1 MNMVIHEGP
10 GIDGT
15 FSFYNILSEAF
26 KKSRSVLVIIEY
38 VRFVDSSHY
47 DMVQGSKYV
56 QSRLAWHEVILLNP
70 VCFVKLTNCLI

>member
-26 KKSRSVLVIIEY
+26 KKSRLVLVIVEY
-38 VRFVDSSHY
+38 VRLVDSSHY